1 VKVRP
6 AEELPM
12 DRVRRR
18 VAALVVALAA
28 VTSSNGCFHL
38 HAKKVGAVPE
48 VPRELDM
55 ASLPDYR
62 VAQPDILLI
71 EAIRAIPKPPY
82 KVEPL
87 DVLFLKLT
95 PSVPD
100 EPLSNLFTVDPD
112 GTINLGETYGGVV
125 SVAGLTVTE
134 IKNVLEK
141 HIAATV
147 KIKDPKFTVNLAQSQ
162 AAQRIGGPHLIRPD
176 GTIALGTYGF
186 VRVAGMTL
194 EEVRIAV
201 ENQLAEHL
209 LNPKVSVDV
218 GGFNSKIYYVIYDG
232 GGSGQTVIRL
242 PITGSETVLDAVAQ
256 LYGLPAVSSKDR
268 VWVSR
273 PAPAGSEHQV
283 LPVNWRA
290 VSECGET
297 TTNYQLM
304 PGDRVYVAAYPLIA
318 LDIKMA
324 RVIAPIERLLGIT
337 LLGQSVNRGF
347 LNSAKSN
354 AGGGIP

>member
-1 VKVRP
+1 MNRAP
-6 AEELPM
+6 
-12 DRVRRR
+12 RRH
-18 VAALVVALAA
+18 VAAFVIILVGIA
-28 VTSSNGCFHL
+28 SSNGCL
-38 HAKKVGAVPE
+38 HTHSMNAAPE

-55 ASLPDYR
+55 VSLPDYR
-62 VAQPDILLI
+62 VAPPDILLI

-87 DVLFLKLT
+87 DVLFLRLT
-95 PSVPD
+95 PSLPD

-112 GTINLGETYGGVV
+112 GTINLGESYGGAV
-125 SVAGLTVTE
+125 SVVGMTVKE
-134 IKNVLEK
+134 IKDVLEK
-141 HIAATV
+141 HIGTV
-147 KIKDPKFTVNLAQSQ
+147 AKLKDPKVTVNLAQSQ

-176 GTIALGTYGF
+176 GTISLGSYGF

-194 EEVRIAV
+194 PEVRAAV
-201 ENQLAEHL
+201 ETL
-209 LNPKVSVDV
+209 LSESLQNPKVSVDV

-232 GGSGQTVIRL
+232 GGAGQTVIRL
-242 PITGSETVLDAVAQ
+242 PITGGDTVLDAVAQ

-273 PAPAGSEHQV
+273 PAPAGCDHQI

-304 PGDRVYVAAYPLIA
+304 PGDRVYVAAYPLVA
-318 LDIKMA
+318 LDIRMA
-324 RVIAPIERLLGIT
+324 RVIAPIERLFGIT

-347 LNSAKSN
+347 LNSNKLGNTAQ
-354 AGGGIP
+354 

>member
-1 VKVRP
+1 
-6 AEELPM
+6 M
-12 DRVRRR
+12 DCARRR
-18 VAALVVALAA
+18 VVALVVILAGIA
-28 VTSSNGCFHL
+28 SSNGCFHL
-38 HAKKVGAVPE
+38 HSKKAGAIPE

-55 ASLPDYR
+55 VSLPDYR
-62 VAQPDILLI
+62 VAPPDILLI

-87 DVLFLKLT
+87 DVLYLKLT
-95 PSVPD
+95 PSLPD
-100 EPLSNLFTVDPD
+100 DPLANLFTVDPD
-112 GTINLGETYGGVV
+112 GTINLGESYGGVV
-125 SVAGLTVTE
+125 SVAGLTVKE
-134 IKNVLEK
+134 IKDVVEK
-141 HIAATV
+141 HIAAVV
-147 KIKDPKFTVNLAQSQ
+147 KIKEPKVTVNLAQSQ

-176 GTIALGTYGF
+176 GTIALGSYGF

-194 EEVRIAV
+194 EEVREAV

-242 PITGSETVLDAVAQ
+242 PITGGETVLDAVAQ

-273 PAPAGSEHQV
+273 PAPAGSDHQV

-290 VSECGET
+290 VAECGET

-304 PGDRVYVAAYPLIA
+304 PGDRVYVAAYPLVA
-318 LDIKMA
+318 LDIRMA
-324 RVIAPIERLLGIT
+324 RVIAPIERLFGIT

-347 LNSAKSN
+347 LNSAKLGT
-354 AGGGIP
+354 AGP